1 MKLLKAAVMLLA
13 MCPIGTFAAK
23 VYKLSSPDKS
33 LTANVRTDGGLAY
46 SIECDGN
53 TVLAFSPIALKT
65 SNGDIGAAGTKVSG
79 AQTKAVDTSVG
90 ATFYRATS
98 IRDHYNQLTLTLK
111 GGWSVEFRAYDD
123 GVAYRFVNS
132 QKKAFNIINE
142 TADFHFD
149 SDYTATAP
157 FVKPG
162 TDGDYESQFYNSF
175 ENTYTIAPLSKLNKK
190 RLMFLPLSVETKN
203 GVKVAFTEADI
214 ENYPGMYLS
223 SANGGNTLSAVFA
236 RYPKDME
243 QGGHNMLQMVVK
255 SRENYI
261 AKISGPRALPWR
273 IAVVAKDD
281 VTLAQTNLSY
291 LLGAPS
297 RVKDTSWIK
306 PGKVAWDWWNAWNI
320 QGVDFK
326 SGVNNDTYKYY
337 IDFAAQK
344 GIEYVI
350 MDEGWAV
357 NKKADLMQVI
367 PQIDLKMIVDY
378 AAKRNVGII
387 LWAGYY
393 AFERD
398 MENVCRTY
406 SQMGVKGFKVDFLD
420 RDDQMM
426 TDFEYRAAAMCAKYK
441 MVLDIHGTHKPAGIN
456 RTYPNVL
463 NVEGVNGLE
472 QLKWSSNK
480 LNQVLYDV
488 QIPFLRQMSGPMD
501 YTQGAMLNAVKNNY
515 HPCNSEPMSQ
525 GTRCHQLALYMVF
538 DSPLNMLCDSPSNY
552 LREPECTDFIAGVPT
567 TWDETRV
574 LCGEVGKYVVTAR
587 RKGSKWY
594 VGGITEWTPRD
605 ITIDLSAL
613 KKNGA
618 KATLFKD
625 GANADRKGTDYKKVS
640 VSIPSDGKMTV
651 HMAPGGGFAMT
662 ID

>member
-1 MKLLKAAVMLLA
+1 
-13 MCPIGTFAAK
+13 
-23 VYKLSSPDKS
+23 
-33 LTANVRTDGGLAY
+33 
-46 SIECDGN
+46 
-53 TVLAFSPIALKT
+53 
-65 SNGDIGAAGTKVSG
+65 
-79 AQTKAVDTSVG
+79 
-90 ATFYRATS
+90 
-98 IRDHYNQLTLTLK
+98 
-111 GGWSVEFRAYDD
+111 
-123 GVAYRFVNS
+123 
-132 QKKAFNIINE
+132 
-142 TADFHFD
+142 
-149 SDYTATAP
+149 
-157 FVKPG
+157 
-162 TDGDYESQFYNSF
+162 
-175 ENTYTIAPLSKLNKK
+175 
-190 RLMFLPLSVETKN
+190 
-203 GVKVAFTEADI
+203 
-214 ENYPGMYLS
+214 
-223 SANGGNTLSAVFA
+223 
-236 RYPKDME
+236 
-243 QGGHNMLQMVVK
+243 
-255 SRENYI
+255 
-261 AKISGPRALPWR
+261 
-273 IAVVAKDD
+273 
-281 VTLAQTNLSY
+281 
-291 LLGAPS
+291 
-297 RVKDTSWIK
+297 
-306 PGKVAWDWWNAWNI
+306 
-320 QGVDFK
+320 
-326 SGVNNDTYKYY
+326 
-337 IDFAAQK
+337 
-344 GIEYVI
+344 
-350 MDEGWAV
+350 
-357 NKKADLMQVI
+357 
-367 PQIDLKMIVDY
+367 
-378 AAKRNVGII
+378 
-387 LWAGYY
+387 
-393 AFERD
+393 
-398 MENVCRTY
+398 
-406 SQMGVKGFKVDFLD
+406 MGVKGFKVDFLD

-605 ITIDLSAL
+605 LTIDLSAL

-625 GANADRKGTDYKKVS
+625 GANANRKGTDYKKVS
-640 VSIPSDGKMTV
+640 VSIPTDGKMTV